1 MQEIIIKGARV
12 HNLKNIDVRLPHNK
26 LIVVTGLSGSGK
38 STLAFDTI
46 FAEGQRRYVE
56 SLSAYA
62 RQFLGKI
69 EKPDVDYITGIAPA
83 IAVEQKVNTRN
94 PRSTVGTST
103 EIYDY
108 LRLLFARIG
117 KTISPISGSQVV
129 AHSVDD
135 VVEYILTLDEG
146 CRLLICCDIEL
157 AEDQGVIERLT
168 LLLKDGFRR
177 LMVDGDV
184 VEIEEFIKGDVSK
197 KWSVIVDRVQL
208 AQKDDKDQLAR
219 LLDSCGRAFSLGNG
233 NCSIKVIGESEP
245 KFFSSKFEADG
256 ILFER
261 PTNHLFS
268 FNNPIGACP
277 KCEGVG
283 KIDGIDEN
291 LVIPDKGKSI
301 FDDAVACWRGET
313 MRWWKQQIIE
323 LGAKSGIPIHK
334 PYYEFTREQKLLLWS
349 GNEYFQGLDAF
360 FEMLKEGR
368 YKIQYSVMLSR
379 YSGKS
384 VCYECQGGRLKKEAG
399 YVKVSGKTITELV
412 FMPIDKLLDFFTHIS
427 LDEHDRTIAERIMTE
442 IKNRLQYLL
451 DVGLGYLNLDRM
463 SATLSGGESQR
474 INLATMLGSS
484 LVGSLYILDEP
495 SIGLHPRDTER
506 LIKVLKQLRDI
517 GNTVIVVEHDIEIMK
532 AADLIVDMGPMA
544 GAHGGEVVFKGTY
557 DQLHTAKY
565 SKTADFLLGR
575 DSINPPERVRK
586 WNNFIEIKGAR
597 QNNLKNIDVKI
608 PLGVIT
614 CITGVS
620 GSGKSSLVDDIL
632 YPALRRELLE
642 IGSFPGDF
650 GSISGD
656 LKKIKSI
663 ELIDQNPLGRTMRSN
678 PVTYIKA
685 YDEIRKLFSELPK
698 AKTFGFDPSSF
709 SFNIAGGRC
718 EECKGEGVIRVEMQF
733 MADVELVCDHC
744 KGKRFKDNVLEV
756 KYREKSIS
764 DVLDMPIEDA
774 ITFFGEDVANSDGVR
789 EKKRLCE
796 KIVEKLKVLDD
807 VGLGYVKL
815 GQPIST
821 LSGGERQRVKLASFL
836 LKESTA
842 DPILF
847 IFDEPTTGLHFYDIK
862 KLLKSLNS
870 LVERGHTVV
879 IVEHNMDVVKCADW
893 VIDLGIEGGRD
904 GGNLVFEGT
913 PKDLSNTDL
922 GYTSKYLKLAYGV

>member
-1 MQEIIIKGARV
+1 MSSEIVIKGARV

-69 EKPDVDYITGIAPA
+69 DKPDVDYITGIAPA
-83 IAVEQKVNTRN
+83 IAVQQRVSTRN

-108 LRLLFARIG
+108 LRLLYARIG
-117 KTISPISGSQVV
+117 KTISPISGVEVV

-135 VVEYILTLDEG
+135 IVDFILTKDQQT
-146 CRLLICCDIEL
+146 RLLICCPAPL
-157 AEDQGVIERLT
+157 VEDQGVIEKLT

-177 LMVDGDV
+177 LLVGDEII
-184 VEIEEFIKGDVSK
+184 EIEDFIKSDTSVNWYVIIDRIQLTKRDDV
-197 KWSVIVDRVQL
+197 
-208 AQKDDKDQLAR
+208 DQLAR
-219 LLDSCGRAFSLGNG
+219 LNDSVGRAFALGDG
-233 NCSIKVIGESEP
+233 GCVVKFMGEDGVEE
-245 KFFSSKFEADG
+245 FSSKFEADG
-256 ILFER
+256 IVFDR
-261 PTNHLFS
+261 PSDHLFS
-268 FNNPIGACP
+268 FNNPIGACS

-283 KIDGIDEN
+283 VVDGIDEN
-291 LVIPDKGKSI
+291 LVIPNKSKTI
-301 FDDAVACWRGET
+301 FDDAITCWRGET
-313 MRWWKQQIIE
+313 MKWWKEQIIATA
-323 LGAKSGIPIHK
+323 GKSGIPIHK
-334 PYYEFTREQKLLLWS
+334 PFYELTREQKNLLWS
-349 GNEYFQGLDAF
+349 GSKYFQGLDAF
-360 FEMLKEGR
+360 FEMLKESR

-384 VCYECQGGRLKKEAG
+384 VCPQCHGGRLKKEAD
-399 YVKVSGKTITELV
+399 YVIVGGKSITELV
-412 FMPIDKLLDFFTHIS
+412 FMPIVELQTFFDNLI
-427 LDEHDRTIAERIMTE
+427 LDEHDSVIADRILVE
-442 IKNRLQYLL
+442 IRNRLQYLI
-451 DVGLGYLNLDRM
+451 DVGLGYLNIDRG
-463 SATLSGGESQR
+463 SSTLSGGESQR

-495 SIGLHPRDTER
+495 SIGLHPRDTEK

-517 GNTVIVVEHDIEIMK
+517 GNTVIVVEHDVEIMK
-532 AADLIVDMGPMA
+532 SADLIVDMGPMA
-544 GAHGGEVVFKGTY
+544 GIHGGEVVFQGTF
-557 DQLHTAKY
+557 DQLKKANN
-565 SKTADFLLGR
+565 SKTADFLLGKETIEVPGR
-575 DSINPPERVRK
+575 TRK

-632 YPALRRELLE
+632 YPALRRQLLD
-642 IGSFPGDF
+642 IGDFPGDF
-650 GSISGD
+650 GSIEGD
-656 LKKIKSI
+656 LSRIKSV
-663 ELIDQNPLGRTMRSN
+663 EMIDQNPLGRSMRSN
-678 PVTYIKA
+678 PVTYVKA
-685 YDEIRKLFSELPK
+685 YDEIRKLFSEQPK
-698 AKTFGFDPSSF
+698 SKAYGLDPSSF

-718 EECKGEGVIRVEMQF
+718 EECKGEGVIHVEMQF
-733 MADVELVCDHC
+733 MADVDLVCDHC
-744 KGKRFKDNVLEV
+744 GGKRFKDNILEV
-756 KYREKSIS
+756 RYKDKNIS
-764 DVLDMPIEDA
+764 EVLDMAIDEAIE
-774 ITFFGEDVANSDGVR
+774 FFKAENS
-789 EKKRLCE
+789 RLND
-796 KIVEKLKVLDD
+796 KIVEKLNVLEA

-815 GQPIST
+815 GQSIST

-836 LKESTA
+836 LKENSS

-870 LVERGHTVV
+870 LVDRGHTVV

-893 VIDLGIEGGRD
+893 VIDMGVEGGKE
-904 GGNLVFEGT
+904 GGNVVFAGV
-913 PKDLSNTDL
+913 PKQLAQSGV
-922 GYTSKYLKLAYGV
+922 GYTGNYLKSYYDRI

>member
-1 MQEIIIKGARV
+1 MNHEIAIKGARV
-12 HNLKNIDVRLPHNK
+12 HNLKNIDVRLPHNQ
-26 LIVVTGLSGSGK
+26 LIVITGLSGSGK

-117 KTISPISGSQVV
+117 KTFSPISGTEVK
-129 AHSVDD
+129 AEGVDD
-135 VVEYILTLDEG
+135 VVDFILQQSEG
-146 CRLLICCDIEL
+146 DRMLICSPMDLIDGQGAIEK
-157 AEDQGVIERLT
+157 LT

-177 LMVDGDV
+177 LLVGDEV
-184 VEIEEFIKGDVSK
+184 VEIEEFLKGDTERV
-197 KWSVIVDRVQL
+197 WYVIVDRVQL
-208 AQKDDKDQLAR
+208 VKREDKDQLAR
-219 LLDSCGRAFSLGNG
+219 LMDSCGRAFSLGNG
-233 NCSIKVIGESEP
+233 ACVVKVMGQEELYP
-245 KFFSSKFEADG
+245 FSSKFECDG
-256 ILFER
+256 IIFER
-261 PTNHLFS
+261 PNDHLFS

-301 FDDAVACWRGET
+301 FDDAVACWKGET
-313 MRWWKQQIIE
+313 MRMWKNQIIE
-323 LGAKSGIPIHK
+323 AGAKSGIPIHK
-334 PYYEFTREQKLLLWS
+334 PFYEFTREQKLLLWS
-349 GNEYFQGLDAF
+349 GNKYFEGLDAF

-384 VCYECQGGRLKKEAG
+384 ICNECQGGRLKKEAG
-399 YVKVSGKTITELV
+399 YVTVGGKTITELV
-412 FMPIDKLLDFFTHIS
+412 FMSIEDLLAFFKGIE
-427 LDEHDRTIAERIMTE
+427 LDAHDTTIAERILTE
-442 IKNRLQYLL
+442 IGNRLQYLI

-463 SATLSGGESQR
+463 SSTLSGGESQR

-506 LIKVLKQLRDI
+506 LIKVLKQLRDL
-517 GNTVIVVEHDIEIMK
+517 GNTVIVVEHDVEIMK

-544 GAHGGEVVFKGTY
+544 GAHGGEVVFQGRY
-557 DQLHTAKY
+557 DQLKEAKN
-565 SKTADFLLGR
+565 SLTADFLLGKQT
-575 DSINPPERVRK
+575 IEVPQRVRK
-586 WNNFIEIKGAR
+586 WNNFIQITGAR
-597 QNNLKNIDVKI
+597 QNNLKNISVKI
-608 PLGVIT
+608 PLGVIS

-632 YPALRRELLE
+632 YPALRRHLLE

-650 GSISGD
+650 GSLEGD
-656 LKKIKSI
+656 LKKIKSV

-678 PVTYIKA
+678 PVTYVKA

-698 AKTFGFDPSSF
+698 AKTYGLDPSSF

-744 KGKRFKDNVLEV
+744 KGKRFKDNILEV
-756 KYREKSIS
+756 KYKGRSIS
-764 DVLDMPIEDA
+764 DVLDMPIDEA
-774 ITFFGEDVANSDGVR
+774 LIFFGEDKSRIN
-789 EKKRLCE
+789 E
-796 KIVEKLKVLDD
+796 KIVEKLSVLDA

-836 LKESTA
+836 LKENSTE
-842 DPILF
+842 PILF

-862 KLLKSLNS
+862 KLLASLNS

-893 VIDLGIEGGRD
+893 VIDLGAEGGKE

-913 PKDLSNTDL
+913 PKDLAASGV
-922 GYTSKYLKLAYGV
+922 GYTSQYLKQTYGI